1 MLRIMT
7 RRRRNEELSS
17 VPLPTLA
24 VIGILLG
31 GGGGWLATM
40 PPSEQANLVQ
50 DTVAPVNE
58 VFALVRP
65 EPRPFRRFSGCN
77 DARAAGYENIR
88 SDEPNYRA
96 DWDGDGDGLA
106 CEPHR

>member
-7 RRRRNEELSS
+7 RRRRKEELPS
-17 VPLPTLA
+17 VPLPMLA
-24 VIGILLG
+24 VVGIVLG
-31 GGGGWLATM
+31 GGGGWLVTM
-40 PPSEQANLVQ
+40 PRSERAVVVQ
-50 DTVAPVNE
+50 EAAAPVNE
-58 VFALVRP
+58 VVALVKP

-88 SDEPNYRA
+88 ADEPNYRA

-106 CEPHR
+106 CEPHY

>member
-7 RRRRNEELSS
+7 RRRRNEELSN
-17 VPLPTLA
+17 VPLPMLA
-24 VIGILLG
+24 VVGVLMG
-31 GGGGWLATM
+31 GGLGWFATTT
-40 PPSEQANLVQ
+40 PAERTDIVQ
-50 DTVAPVNE
+50 VAEAPVSE
-58 VFALVRP
+58 VVDLVKP
-65 EPRPFRRFSGCN
+65 EPRPYRRFSGCD

-88 SDEPNYRA
+88 DDEPNYRA

>member
-17 VPLPTLA
+17 VPLPMLA
-24 VIGILLG
+24 VIGIVLG

-40 PPSEQANLVQ
+40 PPSQQANLVQ
-50 DTVAPVNE
+50 
-58 VFALVRP
+58 
-65 EPRPFRRFSGCN
+65 RFSGCN

-88 SDEPNYRA
+88 ADEPNYRA

-106 CEPHR
+106 CEPHY

>member
-1 MLRIMT
+1 MLHIMT
-7 RRRRNEELSS
+7 RRRRNEELPK
-17 VPLPTLA
+17 VPLPMLA
-24 VIGILLG
+24 VVGILLG

-40 PPSEQANLVQ
+40 PPAERANLVQ
-50 DTVAPVNE
+50 EAAAPVSE
-58 VFALVRP
+58 AVGLMTP
-65 EPRPFRRFSGCN
+65 EPRPFRPFSGCN

-88 SDEPNYRA
+88 ADEPNYRP